1 MTVKRLVMTALLMAG
16 LSGCAS
22 VSESRFNPLNWFGS
36 EEETLDPLAVEN
48 DGRPLVAEITGLAI
62 ERTPGGAIIRAT
74 ALPPTQGWHDAEL
87 ISVDQDGEPIDGILS
102 YAFRA
107 VPPEEDQRQSTERSR
122 ELSAAVFVSN
132 IVLGNTRVVQV
143 TGQQNSRAIRR

>member
-1 MTVKRLVMTALLMAG
+1 MTAKRLVMTALLMAG

-22 VSESRFNPLNWFGS
+22 VNESRFNPLNWFGS
-36 EEETLDPLAVEN
+36 EEETLDPIAVEN
-48 DGRPLVAEITGLAI
+48 ERRPLVAEITGLAI

-87 ISVDQDGEPIDGILS
+87 VSVDQDGEPIDGVLS